1 MSFQNYFIYKG
12 MAYGIGTKVKIVS
25 SAPFFIIGAIGTKM
39 ENLDEV
45 KNQIY
50 TFDSGTTDGEFFF
63 RWNEIEDQ
71 LDMKYGIRSQVQLK
85 NLDNEILEVVEP
97 VYVRLVSWQENAIN
111 NMFNKEVAADVF
123 GGVLIY
129 IVIMCIGAI
138 FKDRLVIWLVS
149 TAIFSWWLL
158 NQYRT

>member
-25 SAPFFIIGAIGTKM
+25 SAPFFVIGAIGTKM
-39 ENLDEV
+39 KNLDEV

-50 TFDSGTTDGEFFF
+50 TFDGGTTDGEFFF
-63 RWNEIEDQ
+63 RWHEIESES
-71 LDMKYGIRSQVQLK
+71 DMKYGVRSQVQLK
-85 NLDNEILEVVEP
+85 NLDSEILEIVEP
-97 VYVRLVSWQENAIN
+97 VDVQIISWQENAIH
-111 NMFNKEVAADVF
+111 NMFNKKVVADVF

-138 FKDRLVIWLVS
+138 FKDRWAIWLVS
-149 TAIFSWWLL
+149 TGIFGWWLL
-158 NQYRT
+158 NRYRT